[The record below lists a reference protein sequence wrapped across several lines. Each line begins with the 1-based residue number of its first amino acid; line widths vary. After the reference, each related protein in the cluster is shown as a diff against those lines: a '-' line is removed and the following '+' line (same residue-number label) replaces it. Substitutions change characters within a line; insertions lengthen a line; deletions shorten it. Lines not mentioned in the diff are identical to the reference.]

1 MLIEYD
7 AQKSQKNE
15 YERDLSFSEAV
26 EFDFET
32 AFIQPDLR
40 KNYGEERFQALGYIG
55 ERLHMLVFCY
65 RDYAL
70 RIISFRKAN
79 AREQR
84 KYENFRRTISRSLLR

>member
-7 AQKSQKNE
+7 EQKSQKNE
-15 YERDLSFSEAV
+15 HERNLAFSEAV

-40 KNYGEERFQALGYIG
+40 KNYSEPRFQALGYMSG
-55 ERLHMLVFCY
+55 RLYMLVFCY
-65 RDYAL
+65 REHAL

-84 KYENFRRTISRSLLR
+84 KYENFRRTIS